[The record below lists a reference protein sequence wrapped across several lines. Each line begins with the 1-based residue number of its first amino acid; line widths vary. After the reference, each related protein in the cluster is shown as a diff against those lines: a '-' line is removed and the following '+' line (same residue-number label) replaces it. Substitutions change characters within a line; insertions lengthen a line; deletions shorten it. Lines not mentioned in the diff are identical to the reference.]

1 MTRPPSHPSVAPA
14 AGASA
19 ATSKPAASPSAAST
33 PAASTSDATA
43 VLSAQ
48 EAAQAR
54 LRLLGARVTQPR
66 VAILAC
72 LIGSDEAMTHQ
83 AVIDGLSG
91 EADGVDR
98 VTVYRVLDWLVDQG
112 IAQKRAGNDRVF
124 RFSLR
129 EHEAARAEVHRQ
141 HSHFHCLRCD
151 RTFCLE
157 AAGTPPRVA
166 TPKVPSGF
174 AVEHVELTVNGICA
188 ECGAPAGSAARRPKA
203 GGGHQAH

>member
-1 MTRPPSHPSVAPA
+1 MARMTRPSSQSSVAPA
-14 AGASA
+14 AAASA
-19 ATSKPAASPSAAST
+19 AASKPAAPKPAAASK
-33 PAASTSDATA
+33 PDVTA

-72 LIGSDEAMTHQ
+72 LIGSDEALTHQ

-91 EADGVDR
+91 DADGVDR
-98 VTVYRVLDWLVDQG
+98 VTVYRVLDWLVEQG

-174 AVEHVELTVNGICA
+174 AVEHVELTVNGVCA
-188 ECGAPAGSAARRPKA
+188 ECGGRPGNVARPPKA
-203 GGGHQAH
+203 GGGHPAH